1 MKSKNLNINEMCA
14 EILKNNLEIEQL
26 KISLDTS
33 VSKNSEH
40 ERTIADE
47 RDKVSRQSETI
58 NLLQVTY

>member
-47 RDKVSRQSETI
+47 REKVSMQSEKI

>member
-47 RDKVSRQSETI
+47 REKVSRQSETI